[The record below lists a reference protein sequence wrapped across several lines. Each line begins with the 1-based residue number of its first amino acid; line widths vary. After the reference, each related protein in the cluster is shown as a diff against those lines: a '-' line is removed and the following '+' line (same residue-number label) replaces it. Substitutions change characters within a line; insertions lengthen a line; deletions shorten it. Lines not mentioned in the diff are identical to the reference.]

1 MDLDHQHYKLLADF
15 ERYFADGAP
24 SLGRG
29 DSLKVSAVRFAAGV
43 VCLGNV
49 EFITAAQQP
58 RPVPAGTY
66 RDVQLRL

>member
-1 MDLDHQHYKLLADF
+1 M
-15 ERYFADGAP
+15 
-24 SLGRG
+24 
-29 DSLKVSAVRFAAGV
+29 
-43 VCLGNV
+43 